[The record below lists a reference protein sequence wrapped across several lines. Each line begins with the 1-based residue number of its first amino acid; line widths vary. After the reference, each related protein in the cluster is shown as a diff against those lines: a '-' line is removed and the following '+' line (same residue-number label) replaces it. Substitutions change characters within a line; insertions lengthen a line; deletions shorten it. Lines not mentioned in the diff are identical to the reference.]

1 MKFTTIVALIGSAVA
16 IKTDSLAAA
25 NINMK
30 YEKCRYKV
38 EGDVC
43 VKLNDNL
50 QPFNCEENPAPLV
63 AFQHTNGKCTW

>member
-38 EGDVC
+38 DGDVC
-43 VKLNDNL
+43 TKLNDNL
-50 QPFNCEENPAPLV
+50 QPFNCEENPTPLW